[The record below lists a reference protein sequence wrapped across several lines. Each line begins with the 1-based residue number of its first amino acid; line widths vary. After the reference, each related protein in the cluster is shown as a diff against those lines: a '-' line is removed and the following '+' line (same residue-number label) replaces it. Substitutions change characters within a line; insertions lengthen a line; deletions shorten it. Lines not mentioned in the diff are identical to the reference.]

1 MTGIFNLLITKDIDV
16 LKNTLEG
23 LIEVIKLNHNLMG
36 KYLEELLK
44 STYQFFNLYRSDQD
58 WTTKEELREV
68 AGFSIEIWNT
78 LCEEELS
85 SKFRLMNSAA
95 TQDGQMIWQC
105 LASIMLEGLK
115 ETGFDLEH
123 DHTLEDDSDASF
135 AIDCA
140 QGLRFLS

>member
-95 TQDGQMIWQC
+95 TQDGQMIW
-105 LASIMLEGLK
+105 
-115 ETGFDLEH
+115 
-123 DHTLEDDSDASF
+123 
-135 AIDCA
+135 
-140 QGLRFLS
+140 